1 LAARVF
7 RRELRLVIAAAAVA
21 LVAFAVVRGLRQIFS
36 GAVELDAGG
45 SWGRQATSR
54 QKRSGED
61 LSGWAAGARAALA
74 ALCFAAAITVIVLLV
89 SWF

>member
-1 LAARVF
+1 VSFGANYG
-7 RRELRLVIAAAAVA
+7 LVIAAPAVA
-21 LVAFAVVRGLRQIFS
+21 LVAFAVVRGLWQIFS

-61 LSGWAAGARAALA
+61 MSGWAAGALA

-89 SWF
+89 WWF

>member
-1 LAARVF
+1 VLVSFGANYG
-7 RRELRLVIAAAAVA
+7 LVIAAAAVA
-21 LVAFAVVRGLRQIFS
+21 LVLFAVARGLWQIFT

-61 LSGWAAGARAALA
+61 MSGWAAAGLA
-74 ALCFAAAITVIVLLV
+74 ALCFAVAIAVLVLLV
-89 SWF
+89 WWF